1 MCASSSRNI
10 QARRRVLSAHLLPHR
25 DRDDIND
32 RPDRGLR
39 AYRRRETAALVCR
52 TGSRILR
59 RYRPNTLVL
68 EAEFATA
75 EGEVVPIDFM
85 PPREQVSHAMRLV
98 VGKRGSVRMRT
109 ETKMR
114 LIGRPFG

>member
-1 MCASSSRNI
+1 MT
-10 QARRRVLSAHLLPHR
+10 ARIEDYAL
-25 DRDDIND
+25 
-32 RPDRGLR
+32 RG
-39 AYRRRETAALVCR
+39 ETAALVCR
-52 TGSRILR
+52 ASLRILR

-68 EAEFATA
+68 ETEFATA
-75 EGEVVPIDFM
+75 EGEVV
-85 PPREQVSHAMRLV
+85 RSTSCRCASKSRSHAMRLV